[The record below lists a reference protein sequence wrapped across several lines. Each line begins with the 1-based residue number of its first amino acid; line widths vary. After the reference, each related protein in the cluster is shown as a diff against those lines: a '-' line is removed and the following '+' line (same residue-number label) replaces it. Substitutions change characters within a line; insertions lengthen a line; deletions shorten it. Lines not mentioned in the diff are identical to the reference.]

1 MIVKGK
7 YNEAHVYASIVE
19 QEALE
24 QIKGLC
30 DLEWLAGQRIVIMA
44 DTHAGA
50 GCTIGSSIM
59 LKDKVNPEWVGC
71 DIGCGMLVVELG
83 DAEVDLKKLDEVI
96 NSLVPSGFN
105 IHEAPIVDFDLSGLV
120 APLEDKDYILRS
132 IGSLGAGNHFIE
144 LDTSVDGAKY
154 LVIHTGSRRLGI
166 EILRYYSNLAK
177 KSNYNPKPIIEEL
190 KAQGR
195 QKEISSILAQYKAL
209 SKPKGYLEGLDY
221 SNYLNDM
228 RIAQNYAKINRETIA
243 SIIIKAMG
251 FNPLASWETVH
262 NYIDLDNNILRKGAI
277 SAQKG
282 EKILIPINMRDG
294 SLICVGKG
302 NPDYNYTAPHGAGRL
317 LSRTKARETLALEE
331 FEQSMA
337 GIYTTSVDFSTIDEA
352 PMAYKPIDT
361 IKNDI
366 AATVAIVENIKP
378 IYNFKAKEPLD

>member
-1 MIVKGK
+1 M
-7 YNEAHVYASIVE
+7 
-19 QEALE
+19 
-24 QIKGLC
+24 
-30 DLEWLAGQRIVIMA
+30 
-44 DTHAGA
+44 
-50 GCTIGSSIM
+50 
-59 LKDKVNPEWVGC
+59 
-71 DIGCGMLVVELG
+71 
-83 DAEVDLKKLDEVI
+83 
-96 NSLVPSGFN
+96 
-105 IHEAPIVDFDLSGLV
+105 
-120 APLEDKDYILRS
+120 
-132 IGSLGAGNHFIE
+132 NHFIE
-144 LDTSVDGAKY
+144 LDIDAKGGKY

-195 QKEISSILAQYKAL
+195 QKEISSILAQYKAI
-209 SKPKGYLEGLDY
+209 SEPKGYLEGLDY

-282 EKILIPINMRDG
+282 EKVLIPINMRDG

-317 LSRTKARETLALEE
+317 MSRTKARETLALEE
-331 FEQSMA
+331 FQNSMA
-337 GIYTTSVDFSTIDEA
+337 GIYTTSVDLSTIDEA
-352 PMAYKPIDT
+352 PMAYKDT
-361 IKNDI
+361 EEIKSIITDTVDI
-366 AATVAIVENIKP
+366 LYCMKPKINIK
-378 IYNFKAKEPLD
+378 AAE